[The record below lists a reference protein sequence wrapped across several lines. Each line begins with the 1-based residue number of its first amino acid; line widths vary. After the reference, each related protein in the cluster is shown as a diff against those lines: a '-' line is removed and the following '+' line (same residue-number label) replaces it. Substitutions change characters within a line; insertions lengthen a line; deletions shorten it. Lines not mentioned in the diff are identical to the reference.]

1 MEHSQHTQKL
11 ATTTTLSAANPPA
24 NGRKN
29 NFTRK
34 THPRCARAHRRSLRR
49 ALREAMRRALS
60 KKSVLAGLAAVVAQG
75 SHAETGATPSSYAP
89 VFKDAGGSAY
99 VLLKSDNVADN
110 YLAIHFDA
118 TQRCRATLT
127 VLDYYLQT
135 FDEEEKAS
143 WQELNGRQFPTAMQA
158 QIGDAPRGEIN
169 AQIHFE
175 FDESDSPQGLLSV
188 SFKGST
194 RFIQDLQEQPQ
205 ADLRYRRANGEW
217 TERLSYSLTS
227 AQAGI
232 GSAVG
237 HCKEWARE
245 VRGPEVIVL

>member
-11 ATTTTLSAANPPA
+11 ATTTTLNAAQPP
-24 NGRKN
+24 GGRRKN
-29 NFTRK
+29 NLTRK

-49 ALREAMRRALS
+49 AFREAMRRALS
-60 KKSVLAGLAAVVAQG
+60 KKSVLAGLAAVVAQC
-75 SHAETGATPSSYAP
+75 SHAQNSSTPSSYAP

-99 VLLKSDNVADN
+99 VLLKSENVSDN

-118 TQRCRATLT
+118 SKRCSATLT
-127 VLDYYLQT
+127 VLDYYLQIST
-135 FDEEEKAS
+135 EADKAS
-143 WQELNGRQFPTAMQA
+143 WQDLSGRQFPTAMQA
-158 QIGDAPRGEIN
+158 QIGDAPRGEID
-169 AQIHFE
+169 AQIQFD

-188 SFKGST
+188 SFEAST
-194 RFIQDLQEQPQ
+194 RFIEDLQQHQQ

-217 TERLSYSLTS
+217 TEALSYSLTS

-245 VRGPEVIVL
+245 VRGPEVIVM